1 MSVISILGIIVAVV
15 TLWTITTINGFRSK
29 EIKVTE
35 SLSGIEI
42 ALTKR
47 YDLLTK
53 LIEAAKGYMKHEK
66 DVFSEVVQ
74 LRSTMG
80 KNMSVSAMNTAENQ
94 MSGMFSR
101 LFAVAE
107 DYPELRSS
115 DVFIELQKGIQDAE
129 EHLQAARRL
138 YNANVT
144 SYNTAIV
151 MIPAS
156 FLANGRQAKEFFEAE
171 EHKMTDVEMKF

>member
-1 MSVISILGIIVAVV
+1 MSSTIIIIAIVAVV
-15 TLWTITTINGFRSK
+15 ALWAIIVINGFRSK

-35 SLSGIEI
+35 ALSGIEV

-53 LIEAAKGYMKHEK
+53 LFDATKGYMKHEK
-66 DVFSEVVQ
+66 EVLTEVVN
-74 LRSTMG
+74 LRSKMSGNMNVSEMNDAQSQMG
-80 KNMSVSAMNTAENQ
+80 
-94 MSGMFSR
+94 GMFSR

-107 DYPELRSS
+107 EYPELRSS

-151 MIPAS
+151 MIPSS
-156 FLANGRQAKEFFEAE
+156 FLAGNRQAKEFFEAE
-171 EHKMTDVEMKF
+171 EYKKADVEMKF